1 MNWFWRHIYR
11 QYRLFTW
18 VRYAARR
25 RLTSAGGLVLV
36 SLVIT
41 LLMGIN
47 RETMVSYQGITLL
60 LCLSLAAPLA
70 ALFFR
75 VKVAVNRELPRFGT
89 VGKTTTYRVSVKNLT
104 IKTQTDLVL
113 VEDLTDPRPKFAEW
127 LAMRRA
133 DQETM
138 GSFWLSGRPRSLPRT
153 VARINT
159 VPLPTLT
166 PGQTG
171 EVPVEITPLRR
182 GLLNWDGATVGRADP
197 FGLFRGLIKIPE
209 PGKMLIL
216 PKRYPLPPLAMP
228 GSLQYQEGG
237 VALAANVGQ
246 SEEFVALRDYRHG
259 DPLRHIHWR
268 SWART
273 GKPIVKEFEDEF
285 FVRHALVL
293 DTFASQPNPEL
304 FEEAVSVA
312 ASFACT
318 IQTQESLLDLLFVGA
333 EAYCFTAGRGL
344 AHADQ
349 MLEILASVQ
358 HCPRAP
364 VPKANHMANFLKR
377 VVAGNAGIKTFG
389 DLEHLVLNHA
399 ALVSNCICIFLAWDE
414 PRRRLVEKLKTSGVP
429 VLVLVLMA
437 DPPKT
442 PLDAGPLRDEPQNFH
457 TLVLGEIEAGLQ
469 RL

>member
-1 MNWFWRHIYR
+1 MKWFWRQIYR
-11 QYRLFTW
+11 QYRLFSWAQYT
-18 VRYAARR
+18 AHR
-25 RLTSAGGLVLV
+25 RLTPAGGLLLACLVL
-36 SLVIT
+36 T
-41 LLMGIN
+41 LLMGVN
-47 RETMVSYQGITLL
+47 RETMVSYQAITLL
-60 LCLSLAAPLA
+60 LFLAVSAPLA

-75 VKVAVNRELPRFGT
+75 ARIGITRSLPRFGT
-89 VGKTTTYRVSVKNLT
+89 VGETTTYRVTLKNLT
-104 IKTQTDLVL
+104 AKIQPDLVL
-113 VEDLTDPRPKFAEW
+113 LEDLTDPRPTFSEW
-127 LAMRRA
+127 LALKKAERQTMRP
-133 DQETM
+133 
-138 GSFWLSGRPRSLPRT
+138 FWLSGRPTAVPRS
-153 VARINT
+153 VARQGK
-159 VPLPTLT
+159 VRLPAL
-166 PGQTG
+166 PPHR
-171 EVPVEITPLRR
+171 EVEALVEIIPLRR
-182 GLLNWDGATVGRADP
+182 GVLNWDGATLARPDP
-197 FGLFRGLIKIPE
+197 FGLFRGLVKIPG

-216 PKRYPLPPLAMP
+216 PRRYPLPPLAMP
-228 GSLQYQEGG
+228 GTLKYQEGG
-237 VALAANVGQ
+237 VALAAQVGQ

-293 DTFASQPNPEL
+293 DTFAGQPNSEL

-333 EAYCFTAGRGL
+333 EAYCFTAGRGM

-358 HCPRAP
+358 PCPRAS
-364 VPKANHMANFLKR
+364 VPEVKHLETFLAR
-377 VVAGNAGIKTFG
+377 MVAGDAGVKTFA

-414 PRRRLVEKLKTSGVP
+414 PRRRLVEKLKASGVP
-429 VLVLVLMA
+429 VLAVVLVTES
-437 DPPKT
+437 PKT
-442 PLDAGPLRDEPQNFH
+442 PLDAGPLRDEPQSFH
-457 TLVLGEIEAGLQ
+457 TLVLGDIEAGLQ